1 MFPSVQSSFA
11 LKTQYT
17 LYTYTIFHDLWFDII
32 TTQRVV
38 CVVCNDSHKN
48 HDKACSCEGN
58 HLSFI
63 NQNIAIKILKVHFE
77 VRYDRKYV
85 KAMRISLPLDIDF
98 EVARTLIYRE
108 NTGNSIV

>member
-1 MFPSVQSSFA
+1 MICGSILSLPNELCV
-11 LKTQYT
+11 LCVMIHIK
-17 LYTYTIFHDLWFDII
+17 I
-32 TTQRVV
+32 TTKRV
-38 CVVCNDSHKN
+38 
-48 HDKACSCEGN
+48 GN